1 MLNPYIVCTWVFI
14 LSLLYPLHGITTFP
28 LNIVCAGGIMGT
40 NFNELSFGTFYGFFS
55 HLGPFLWVPWA
66 ITYESI
72 ILFLFIFYIYTLVML
87 LVFKKNPLDYYSENE
102 GKKGD
107 KKWFIDM
114 IDTIKKVL
122 Y

>member
-1 MLNPYIVCTWVFI
+1 MLNPYIICTWVFI
-14 LSLLYPLHGITTFP
+14 LSLLYPLHGISTFP
-28 LNIVCAGGIMGT
+28 LNIVCVGGITGT
-40 NFNELSFGTFYGFFS
+40 KLNELSYRTVYGIFS
-55 HLGPFLWVPWA
+55 HLGPFLWVPWT

-72 ILFLFIFYIYTLVML
+72 ILFLFMFYIYTLVML

-102 GKKGD
+102 ERKGD

-114 IDTIKKVL
+114 IDNIKRVL